1 MDIYKKY
8 VPLEQNPTTMKKNK
22 EQRNIY
28 EAYYSSKIKR
38 ITIPIPGFKKYNR
51 TVTEEGDDEYIERE
65 PIMSQLLDWLKE
77 EHNFTG
83 ACLVTGYRGMGKS
96 SFVGKVLSKL
106 TSEKLQWKHA
116 PFLLKFLWLVVFIIY
131 YTYYFNIESIN
142 QTPVYIWF
150 FLICTLAVIAYYLF
164 LYLKKNLKK
173 QKFIYHAIKINVGR
187 EVYNEKDI
195 LFLLTKNVYQQF
207 LDYYK
212 NASSHLLS
220 SFIALFIKWSI
231 LCLAIWQW
239 ESIDHLL
246 ECITNENLIS
256 QWIECFQEHSPLL
269 GYTIYFF
276 GGYALLSI
284 IEKLILIALS
294 RHTSFRI
301 TSLYVIKKKLEN
313 LNERIDASINQE
325 ISANKWGLGFSKQ
338 KQYAMASVR
347 EIELELIQVFD
358 QIDKIGGITFLY
370 PKVRFIFVLDELD
383 KAEISQKEHKKEGIQ
398 EVIPAYNPSNRGFNG
413 ESARVRKENLLHTLA
428 GMKYFLSTVK
438 AKFIFVAGQELYDAY
453 LADLSDREFSISSV
467 FNQVISVKSF
477 LKAGSGDDDIYT
489 MSERFV
495 CKKLMTLAD
504 RSSNGK
510 LDEKKESLAQ
520 YYRIQKQKLFLTEE
534 DIEEETEEKYD
545 SEEELDLKRKI
556 HFLYHFVFY
565 LMHISNGSPK
575 KMALNFDTFV
585 RSADF
590 CIKKGYLKKE
600 EKEAEYYL
608 TFGDSSISKINFVH
622 YLAYPVV
629 QSLLNKS
636 QIYTDKQM
644 ISTSFMINHIYKYHN
659 IGFSW
664 RNLEHIPEL
673 LDINKTPELR
683 DFIGSIVTFLC
694 QVHLE
699 WVSSG
704 LYLFKFPM
712 RIAEEISFAS
722 NKSEELSALFNF
734 SRDESLPT
742 KEHYISLLKYYSDNA
757 NTGCQGSNPSLA
769 SIHHILGDI
778 YLADEDYT
786 QAIFEYQ
793 TALQLLK
800 EQIIETGYD
809 KDGHW
814 VSRMIFFMRNM
825 LKLGLAFEKRKTFN
839 SAYATYGEL
848 IHKLVDFRFLNEE
861 ELGLVY
867 EKEDTKGKMNDE
879 EVAYLHKPYPF
890 SFEDKRHKIWEE
902 KPWKKDYIGKIFVS
916 NQLRSDFSS
925 IVSPQLKAILS
936 RLSAFEDIRFVY
948 LGTLS
953 RLAVLEKMQM
963 GGITR
968 TDLQIAIDEF
978 KYFHITADPKIR
990 PIIAIDFYKKLAEIL
1005 YYKMGLFS
1013 DKDNTFDFALY
1024 VQGYNLKKDLKE
1036 YSIKQNVHIEIT
1048 TIINNLTNTKNN
1060 IHKKY
1065 LPETFKLNPIVN
1077 KIINNARNCRIRRY
1091 IANKKGHSLPCLSCK
1106 FYNISLNKI
1115 LEDVFNQETNE
1126 KKTKIETI
1134 IHILHY
1140 QKKSIRVLGEQIQN
1154 AIGSTLEG
1162 LGNVY
1167 LSCAGIKQDEESK
1180 GGIIN
1185 KKFQQLFLNII
1196 KEETKEEFNS
1206 EGLKHIEKS
1215 ILYFWLASVFYE
1227 KAGKLTASFR
1237 CYKHILEIFLMQIN
1251 LNKNNPDIN
1260 QSCLNTN
1267 QDLNTIND
1275 CLAKKALA
1283 NIYAHYEYINI
1294 SEIQNLKSIYDI
1306 NLHDNILLSKLSL
1319 YPDIE
1324 EFLHI
1329 VYSIKL
1335 ATGNKLNLIKE
1346 YYNSIQLGRFKQI
1359 STLSQNIS
1367 NLRFKVFLN
1376 KELFNLLGFEINLK
1390 SLLFDERKGLIDFYK
1405 QFKTYFEETNE
1416 NYPSIDNFM
1425 RTSTDVEDE
1434 DVDFRKKELLEFL
1447 IADSMFCLSKCI
1459 TLITPIKNSTLFTN
1473 NFIALLYRD
1482 LFFWNQ
1488 LFECV
1493 HNIYLGTIQEEEK
1506 VLRNIIKKSEKYIGK
1521 YKEKNEKSKEEL
1533 NKELFIHYS
1542 KCIQTVLT
1550 LDWEEDKLAENFME
1564 RIKRAIGEDYHKHL
1578 ISNYI
1583 AGNAM
1588 QYYKRAIE
1596 MNTEGN
1602 EYKDMIASLHFLDDD
1617 LNNDTCQFY
1626 LGIERYKI
1634 NSGYIMRLIK
1644 AFEQLQDVSS
1654 IYNSNNY
1661 LTHKENK
1668 LL

>member
-1 MDIYKKY
+1 MDIYKKH
-8 VPLEQNPTTMKKNK
+8 VSLEQNPTTMKRNK

-38 ITIPIPGFKKYNR
+38 ITIPIPGFKKFNR
-51 TVTEEGDDEYIERE
+51 TVTEEGDSEYIERE

-96 SFVGKVLSKL
+96 SFVGKVLSKM

-116 PFLLKFLWLVVFIIY
+116 PFLLKFLWLAVSIIY

-220 SFIALFIKWSI
+220 SFIALFVKWSI

-256 QWIECFQEHSPLL
+256 QWVECFQEHSPLL

-276 GGYALLSI
+276 GGYVLLSI

-325 ISANKWGLGFSKQ
+325 ISANKWELGFSKQ
-338 KQYAMASVR
+338 KQYAIASVR

-358 QIDKIGGITFLY
+358 QIDKIGGIILLY

-398 EVIPAYNPSNRGFNG
+398 EIIPAYNPSNRGFNG

-495 CKKLMTLAD
+495 CKKLMALAE

-520 YYRIQKQKLFLTEE
+520 YYRIQKQKLFLT
-534 DIEEETEEKYD
+534 EEETEEKYD

-742 KEHYISLLKYYSDNA
+742 KEHYIALLKYYSDNA

-848 IHKLVDFRFLNEE
+848 IHKLVDFRFLDEE

-867 EKEDTKGKMNDE
+867 EKEETKGKMNDDE
-879 EVAYLHKPYPF
+879 KAYLHKPKYPLLLD
-890 SFEDKRHKIWEE
+890 EDKKYKIWEE
-902 KPWKKDYIGKIFVS
+902 KTWKEDYKENIFAS
-916 NQLRSDFSS
+916 NQLRSEFSS

-978 KYFHITADPKIR
+978 KYFHITADPKVR

-1013 DKDNTFDFALY
+1013 NKDNTFAFALY
-1024 VQGYNLKKDLKE
+1024 LQGYDLRKDLEEKLIRQSNYKQTYLNKKNFIDTILLKANEREIKRLIKFLKINLSEYIMDRAIKCKE
-1036 YSIKQNVHIEIT
+1036 
-1048 TIINNLTNTKNN
+1048 
-1060 IHKKY
+1060 
-1065 LPETFKLNPIVN
+1065 
-1077 KIINNARNCRIRRY
+1077 RRDKA
-1091 IANKKGHSLPCLSCK
+1091 IQKGHSLPCLSCK
-1106 FYNISLNKI
+1106 FYNISLNRI

-1134 IHILHY
+1134 IHILLY
-1140 QKKSIRVLGEQIQN
+1140 QKKSIHVLGEQIQN

-1167 LSCAGIKQDEESK
+1167 LSCSEVEKE
-1180 GGIIN
+1180 GIIN
-1185 KKFQQLFLNII
+1185 SVFLKLFYDFIFEKTNIDVS
-1196 KEETKEEFNS
+1196 S
-1206 EGLKHIEKS
+1206 EKLRHLEKS
-1215 ILYFWLASVFYE
+1215 ILYFWIASVFYE
-1227 KAGKLTASFR
+1227 TAGKLTASFR
-1237 CYKHILEIFLMQIN
+1237 CYKHIFEIFLMQIN
-1251 LNKNNPDIN
+1251 LNNNNPDIN
-1260 QSCLNTN
+1260 KTHLRA
-1267 QDLNTIND
+1267 INAINE
-1275 CLAKKALA
+1275 CITRKALS

-1335 ATGNKLNLIKE
+1335 AIGDKLELIKE
-1346 YYNSIQLGRFKQI
+1346 YYNSIQSGRFKQI

-1367 NLRFKVFLN
+1367 NLRFKVLLN
-1376 KELFNLLGFEINLK
+1376 KELLNLLGFSINIK
-1390 SLLFDERKGLIDFYK
+1390 SLLFDERKGLINFYK
-1405 QFKTYFEETNE
+1405 QFKTYFEETNK
-1416 NYPSIDNFM
+1416 NYFSIDKFM

-1434 DVDFRKKELLEFL
+1434 DVNFKKKELLEFL

-1506 VLRNIIKKSEKYIGK
+1506 ILRNIIKKSEKYIGK
-1521 YKEKNEKSKEEL
+1521 HEEENKTLKEEL
-1533 NKELFIHYS
+1533 FTNYCN
-1542 KCIQTVLT
+1542 CIQTVLT

-1654 IYNSNNY
+1654 IYHSDNY

>member
-1 MDIYKKY
+1 M
-8 VPLEQNPTTMKKNK
+8 ENNK
-22 EQRNIY
+22 ENHNIY
-28 EAYYSSKIKR
+28 EAFYSSKIKR

-96 SFVGKVLSKL
+96 SFVGKVLSKIIN
-106 TSEKLQWKHA
+106 EKLQWKHA
-116 PFLLKFLWLVVFIIY
+116 PFLLKFLWLVVSIIF

-142 QTPVYIWF
+142 QTPGYIWF
-150 FLICTLAVIAYYLF
+150 FLICTLVVIAYYLF

-246 ECITNENLIS
+246 ECITNKNLIS
-256 QWIECFQEHSPLL
+256 QWIKCFQEHSPLL

-358 QIDKIGGITFLY
+358 QIDKIGGITLLY
-370 PKVRFIFVLDELD
+370 PKVRFVFVLDELD

-495 CKKLMTLAD
+495 CKKLMTLAE

-520 YYRIQKQKLFLTEE
+520 YYRIQKQKLSLTKE
-534 DIEEETEEKYD
+534 DTEEKYD
-545 SEEELDLKRKI
+545 SEEELDLERKI

-590 CIKKGYLKKE
+590 CIQKGYLKKE
-600 EKEAEYYL
+600 KKEAEYYL

-659 IGFSW
+659 LGFSW

-742 KEHYISLLKYYSDNA
+742 KEHYISLLKYYSDNT
-757 NTGCQGSNPSLA
+757 NTGCQGGNPSLA

-902 KPWKKDYIGKIFVS
+902 KPWKEDYIGKIFVS

-1013 DKDNTFDFALY
+1013 NKDNTFAFALY
-1024 VQGYNLKKDLKE
+1024 VQGYDLKKDLEERLLKKCTNF
-1036 YSIKQNVHIEIT
+1036 IKTKKLIE
-1048 TIINNLTNTKNN
+1048 
-1060 IHKKY
+1060 
-1065 LPETFKLNPIVN
+1065 
-1077 KIINNARNCRIRRY
+1077 KIISQEKRTHIKKITQILKFNISEHIMDMASRCQERRNKAIE
-1091 IANKKGHSLPCLSCK
+1091 KGHSLPCLSCK
-1106 FYNISLNKI
+1106 FNNISLNKI
-1115 LEDVFNQETNE
+1115 LEDVFNKKTNE
-1126 KKTKIETI
+1126 QKTKIETI
-1134 IHILHY
+1134 IQILHN
-1140 QKKSIRVLGEQIQN
+1140 QEKSIHVLGEQIQN

-1267 QDLNTIND
+1267 QDLKTIND

-1329 VYSIKL
+1329 FYSIKL
-1335 ATGNKLNLIKE
+1335 ATGNKLNLIKK

-1425 RTSTDVEDE
+1425 RTSTDIEDE

-1506 VLRNIIKKSEKYIGK
+1506 VLKNIIKKSEKYIGK

-1583 AGNAM
+1583 VGNAI

-1654 IYNSNNY
+1654 IYNSDNY
-1661 LTHKENK
+1661 ITPNK
-1668 LL
+1668 DQRL

>member
-1 MDIYKKY
+1 
-8 VPLEQNPTTMKKNK
+8 MKRNK

-325 ISANKWGLGFSKQ
+325 ISANKWGLGFSKR

-358 QIDKIGGITFLY
+358 QIDKIGGITLLY
-370 PKVRFIFVLDELD
+370 PKVRFVFVLDELD
-383 KAEISQKEHKKEGIQ
+383 KAEINQKEHKKEGTQ

-495 CKKLMTLAD
+495 CKKLMTLAE
-504 RSSNGK
+504 RSRNGK

-520 YYRIQKQKLFLTEE
+520 YYRIQKQKLSLTKK
-534 DIEEETEEKYD
+534 DTEEKYD
-545 SEEELDLKRKI
+545 SEEELDLERKI

-590 CIKKGYLKKE
+590 CIQKGYLKKE
-600 EKEAEYYL
+600 EKKAEYYL

-694 QVHLE
+694 QIHLE

-742 KEHYISLLKYYSDNA
+742 KEHYISLLKYYSENS
-757 NTGCQGSNPSLA
+757 NTGCQGGNPSLA

-800 EQIIETGYD
+800 EQIINTGYD

-848 IHKLVDFRFLNEE
+848 IHKLVDFRFLDEE

-867 EKEDTKGKMNDE
+867 EKEETKGKMNDE
-879 EVAYLHKPYPF
+879 EKAYLHKPKYPLLVN
-890 SFEDKRHKIWEE
+890 EDKRYKIWEE
-902 KPWKKDYIGKIFVS
+902 KPWKEDYKGKIFAS
-916 NQLRSDFSS
+916 NQLRSEFSS

-968 TDLQIAIDEF
+968 TDIQIAIDEF
-978 KYFHITADPKIR
+978 KYFHITADPKVR

-1013 DKDNTFDFALY
+1013 DKDNTFAFALY
-1024 VQGYNLKKDLKE
+1024 LQGYDLRKDLEEKLIRQSNYKQTYLNKKNFIDTILLKANERELKRLIKFLKINLSEYIMNRAIKCKE
-1036 YSIKQNVHIEIT
+1036 
-1048 TIINNLTNTKNN
+1048 
-1060 IHKKY
+1060 
-1065 LPETFKLNPIVN
+1065 
-1077 KIINNARNCRIRRY
+1077 RRDKA
-1091 IANKKGHSLPCLSCK
+1091 IQKGHSLPCLSCK
-1106 FYNISLNKI
+1106 FYNISLNRI

-1126 KKTKIETI
+1126 EKTKIETI
-1134 IHILHY
+1134 IQILHN
-1140 QKKSIRVLGEQIQN
+1140 QEKIIHVLGEQIQN

-1294 SEIQNLKSIYDI
+1294 SEIQNLKFIYDI

-1506 VLRNIIKKSEKYIGK
+1506 VLKNIIKKSEKYIGK

-1583 AGNAM
+1583 VGNAI
-1588 QYYKRAIE
+1588 QYYKRSIE

-1602 EYKDMIASLHFLDDD
+1602 EYKDMITSLHFLDDD

-1644 AFEQLQDVSS
+1644 AFEQLQDVSN

>member
-1 MDIYKKY
+1 
-8 VPLEQNPTTMKKNK
+8 MKRNK

-220 SFIALFIKWSI
+220 SFIALFVKWSI

-256 QWIECFQEHSPLL
+256 QWVECFQEHSPLL

-276 GGYALLSI
+276 GGYVLLSI

-325 ISANKWGLGFSKQ
+325 ISANKWGLGFSKR

-358 QIDKIGGITFLY
+358 QIDKIGGITLLY
-370 PKVRFIFVLDELD
+370 PKVRFVFVLDELD
-383 KAEISQKEHKKEGIQ
+383 KAEISQKEHKKEGTQ
-398 EVIPAYNPSNRGFNG
+398 EIIPAYNPSNRGFNG

-495 CKKLMTLAD
+495 CKKLMTLAE

-520 YYRIQKQKLFLTEE
+520 YYRIQKQKLSLTKK
-534 DIEEETEEKYD
+534 DTEEKYA
-545 SEEELDLKRKI
+545 SEEELDLERKI

-590 CIKKGYLKKE
+590 CIHKGYLKKE
-600 EKEAEYYL
+600 KKEAEYYL

-742 KEHYISLLKYYSDNA
+742 KEHYIALLKYYSDNT
-757 NTGCQGSNPSLA
+757 NTGCQGGNPSLA

-800 EQIIETGYD
+800 EQIINTGYD

-848 IHKLVDFRFLNEE
+848 IHKLVDFRFLDEE

-867 EKEDTKGKMNDE
+867 EKEETRGNMNDE
-879 EVAYLHKPYPF
+879 EKAYLHKPKYPLLVN
-890 SFEDKRHKIWEE
+890 EDKRYKIWEE
-902 KPWKKDYIGKIFVS
+902 KPWNKDYKGKIFTS
-916 NQLRSDFSS
+916 NQLRSEFSS

-936 RLSAFEDIRFVY
+936 RLSSFEDVRFVY

-978 KYFHITADPKIR
+978 KYFHITADSKVR

-1013 DKDNTFDFALY
+1013 DKDNTLTFALY
-1024 VQGYNLKKDLKE
+1024 VQGYDLKKDMQE
-1036 YSIKQNVHIEIT
+1036 YSTIQNTNI
-1048 TIINNLTNTKNN
+1048 NTKDLIN
-1060 IHKKY
+1060 IIKESINSKKNINEKT
-1065 LPETFKLNPIVN
+1065 LSDKFVFDPFVNTILKKAKL
-1077 KIINNARNCRIRRY
+1077 CRKRRY
-1091 IANKKGHSLPCLSCK
+1091 IANKEGHSLPCLSCK
-1106 FYNISLNKI
+1106 FYNISLNRI
-1115 LEDVFNQETNE
+1115 LEDIFNLDINK

-1134 IHILHY
+1134 IHILHN
-1140 QKKSIRVLGEQIQN
+1140 QEKSIYALGEQRQN

-1167 LSCAGIKQDEESK
+1167 LSCAGVKKAEKGEETK
-1180 GGIIN
+1180 EGITN
-1185 KKFQQLFLNII
+1185 KKFLQLFFNII
-1196 KEETKEEFNS
+1196 KEENKEETEKEF
-1206 EGLKHIEKS
+1206 KHLENS
-1215 ILYFWLASVFYE
+1215 ILYFRLACVFYE
-1227 KAGKLTASFR
+1227 KAGRRTASFR

-1251 LNKNNPDIN
+1251 LNKNNKDIDKTRLRDIN
-1260 QSCLNTN
+1260 ECITR
-1267 QDLNTIND
+1267 
-1275 CLAKKALA
+1275 KALSI
-1283 NIYAHYEYINI
+1283 IYAHYDYINI

-1306 NLHDNILLSKLSL
+1306 NLHDNILLSKLSI

-1329 VYSIKL
+1329 VYSIEL
-1335 ATGNKLNLIKE
+1335 ATGNKLELIKK
-1346 YYNSIQLGRFKQI
+1346 YYNSIQSGRFKQI

-1367 NLRFKVFLN
+1367 NLRFKVLLN
-1376 KELFNLLGFEINLK
+1376 KELLNLLGFKINIK

-1416 NYPSIDNFM
+1416 NYLSIDKFM

-1434 DVDFRKKELLEFL
+1434 DVNFKKKELLEFL

-1506 VLRNIIKKSEKYIGK
+1506 DLKNIVKKSEKYIGK
-1521 YKEKNEKSKEEL
+1521 YEEKNEKLKE
-1533 NKELFIHYS
+1533 ELFIHYS

-1583 AGNAM
+1583 AGNAI
-1588 QYYKRAIE
+1588 QYYKRSIE

-1634 NSGYIMRLIK
+1634 NSGYIMHLIK

-1654 IYNSNNY
+1654 IYNSDNY
-1661 LTHKENK
+1661 LTYK
-1668 LL
+1668 

>member
-38 ITIPIPGFKKYNR
+38 ITIPIPGFKKFNR
-51 TVTEEGDDEYIERE
+51 TVTEEGDSEYIERE

-96 SFVGKVLSKL
+96 SFVGKVLSKM

-116 PFLLKFLWLVVFIIY
+116 PFLLKFLWLVVSIIY

-142 QTPVYIWF
+142 QTPGYIWF
-150 FLICTLAVIAYYLF
+150 FLISTLTVIAYYLF
-164 LYLKKNLKK
+164 LYLKNNLKK

-220 SFIALFIKWSI
+220 SFTALFIKWSI

-239 ESIDHLL
+239 KSIDHLL
-246 ECITNENLIS
+246 ECITNKNLIS
-256 QWIECFQEHSPLL
+256 QWVDCFQEHSTLL
-269 GYTIYFF
+269 GYSIYFF

-284 IEKLILIALS
+284 IEKFILIALS

-325 ISANKWGLGFSKQ
+325 ISANKWGLGFSKR

-358 QIDKIGGITFLY
+358 QIDKIGGITLLY
-370 PKVRFIFVLDELD
+370 PKVRFVFVLDELD
-383 KAEISQKEHKKEGIQ
+383 KAEINQKEHKKEGTQ

-495 CKKLMTLAD
+495 CKKLMTLAE

-520 YYRIQKQKLFLTEE
+520 YYRIQKQKLSLTKK
-534 DIEEETEEKYD
+534 DTEEKYA
-545 SEEELDLKRKI
+545 SEEELDLERKI

-590 CIKKGYLKKE
+590 CIQKGYLKKGK
-600 EKEAEYYL
+600 KEAEYYL

-742 KEHYISLLKYYSDNA
+742 KEHYISLLKYYSDNT
-757 NTGCQGSNPSLA
+757 NTGCQGRNPSLA

-800 EQIIETGYD
+800 EQIINTGYD

-848 IHKLVDFRFLNEE
+848 VHKLVDFRFLNEE

-867 EKEDTKGKMNDE
+867 EKEETGGKMNDE

-890 SFEDKRHKIWEE
+890 SYEDKRHKIWEE
-902 KPWKKDYIGKIFVS
+902 KPWDGKYKKSVFIS
-916 NQLRSDFSS
+916 NRLRSDFSS

-936 RLSAFEDIRFVY
+936 RLSSFEDVRFVY

-978 KYFHITADPKIR
+978 KYFHITADSKVR

-1013 DKDNTFDFALY
+1013 DKDNTFAFALY
-1024 VQGYNLKKDLKE
+1024 VQGYDLKKDLEERLLKKCTNF
-1036 YSIKQNVHIEIT
+1036 IKAKKLIE
-1048 TIINNLTNTKNN
+1048 TIISQEKGTRIEKITQILKFN
-1060 IHKKY
+1060 ISEHIMDMASRCQK
-1065 LPETFKLNPIVN
+1065 
-1077 KIINNARNCRIRRY
+1077 RRKEA
-1091 IANKKGHSLPCLSCK
+1091 IEKDHSLPCLSCK
-1106 FYNISLNKI
+1106 FYNISLNKVI
-1115 LEDVFNQETNE
+1115 EDVFNQKTNE
-1126 KKTKIETI
+1126 QKTKIETI
-1134 IHILHY
+1134 IHILHN
-1140 QKKSIRVLGEQIQN
+1140 QEKSIHVLGEQIQN

-1167 LSCAGIKQDEESK
+1167 LSCAGIKKGKEGEKSEESK
-1180 GGIIN
+1180 EGITNEKFLQFFLNLIERGEDSK
-1185 KKFQQLFLNII
+1185 KKFNN
-1196 KEETKEEFNS
+1196 KEFNCK
-1206 EGLKHIEKS
+1206 ELKHLEKS
-1215 ILYFWLASVFYE
+1215 ILYFWFASVFY
-1227 KAGKLTASFR
+1227 KTAGRRTASFR

-1251 LNKNNPDIN
+1251 LNKKNNDNDITHLSDIN
-1260 QSCLNTN
+1260 KCITRR
-1267 QDLNTIND
+1267 
-1275 CLAKKALA
+1275 ALSI
-1283 NIYAHYEYINI
+1283 IYAHYDYINI

-1329 VYSIKL
+1329 VYSIEL
-1335 ATGNKLNLIKE
+1335 ATGNKLELIKK
-1346 YYNSIQLGRFKQI
+1346 YYNSIQSGRFKQI

-1367 NLRFKVFLN
+1367 NLRFKVLLN
-1376 KELFNLLGFEINLK
+1376 KELLSLLGFEINIQ
-1390 SLLFDERKGLIDFYK
+1390 SLLFDQRKGLIGFYE
-1405 QFKTYFEETNE
+1405 QFKQYFDEPND
-1416 NYPSIDNFM
+1416 NFLSIDKFM

-1434 DVDFRKKELLEFL
+1434 DVNFKKKELLEFL

-1473 NFIALLYRD
+1473 NFIAHLYRN

-1493 HNIYLGTIQEEEK
+1493 YNIYLGTIQEEK
-1506 VLRNIIKKSEKYIGK
+1506 KDPKRIIRKNEKYIGK
-1521 YKEKNEKSKEEL
+1521 YGENNKKNR
-1533 NKELFIHYS
+1533 KELLTYYRE
-1542 KCIQTVLT
+1542 CVNTVLT
-1550 LDWEEDKLAENFME
+1550 LTVNEKELAENFIE

-1583 AGNAM
+1583 TGNALK
-1588 QYYKRAIE
+1588 YYKRAMEIH
-1596 MNTEGN
+1596 TEGN
-1602 EYKDMIASLHFLDDD
+1602 EYKEMISNLHFLDDD

-1634 NSGYIMRLIK
+1634 NSGHISVLINV
-1644 AFEQLQDVSS
+1644 FEHLQNKSS
-1654 IYNSNNY
+1654 IYKSDY
-1661 LTHKENK
+1661 YITPNK
-1668 LL
+1668 DQIL

>member
-1 MDIYKKY
+1 M
-8 VPLEQNPTTMKKNK
+8 ENNK
-22 EQRNIY
+22 ENHNIY
-28 EAYYSSKIKR
+28 EAFYSSKIKR

-96 SFVGKVLSKL
+96 SFVGKVLSKIIN
-106 TSEKLQWKHA
+106 EKLQWKHA
-116 PFLLKFLWLVVFIIY
+116 PFLLKFLWLVVSIIF

-142 QTPVYIWF
+142 QTPGYIWF
-150 FLICTLAVIAYYLF
+150 FLICTLVVIAYYLF

-246 ECITNENLIS
+246 ECITNKNLIS
-256 QWIECFQEHSPLL
+256 QWIKCFQDHSPLL

-313 LNERIDASINQE
+313 LNERIDANINQE

-358 QIDKIGGITFLY
+358 QIDKIGGITLLY

-495 CKKLMTLAD
+495 CKKLMTLAE

-520 YYRIQKQKLFLTEE
+520 YYRIQKQKLSLTKK
-534 DIEEETEEKYD
+534 DTEEKYS
-545 SEEELDLKRKI
+545 SEEELDLERKI

-590 CIKKGYLKKE
+590 CIQKGYLKKE
-600 EKEAEYYL
+600 KKEAEYYL

-659 IGFSW
+659 LGFSW

-757 NTGCQGSNPSLA
+757 NTGCQKSNPSLA

-848 IHKLVDFRFLNEE
+848 IHKLVDFRFLDEE

-867 EKEDTKGKMNDE
+867 EKEETKGKMNDDE
-879 EVAYLHKPYPF
+879 KAYLHKPKYPLLLD
-890 SFEDKRHKIWEE
+890 EDKKYKIWEE
-902 KPWKKDYIGKIFVS
+902 KTWKEDYKGKIFVS

-1013 DKDNTFDFALY
+1013 NKDNTFAFALY
-1024 VQGYNLKKDLKE
+1024 VQGYDLKKDLEERLLKKCTNF
-1036 YSIKQNVHIEIT
+1036 IKTKKLIE
-1048 TIINNLTNTKNN
+1048 
-1060 IHKKY
+1060 
-1065 LPETFKLNPIVN
+1065 
-1077 KIINNARNCRIRRY
+1077 KIISQEKRTRIKKITQILKFNISEHIMDMASRCQERRNKAIE
-1091 IANKKGHSLPCLSCK
+1091 KGHSLPCLSCK
-1106 FYNISLNKI
+1106 FNNISLNKI
-1115 LEDVFNQETNE
+1115 LEDVFNKKTNE
-1126 KKTKIETI
+1126 QKTKIETI
-1134 IHILHY
+1134 IQILHN
-1140 QKKSIRVLGEQIQN
+1140 QEKSIHVLGEQIQN

-1167 LSCAGIKQDEESK
+1167 LSCAGIKQEEESK

-1185 KKFQQLFLNII
+1185 KKFQQLFLNLI
-1196 KEETKEEFNS
+1196 KKETKEEFNN

-1215 ILYFWLASVFYE
+1215 ILYFWFASVFYE
-1227 KAGKLTASFR
+1227 TAGKLTASFR
-1237 CYKHILEIFLMQIN
+1237 CYKHILEILLMYIHIN
-1251 LNKNNPDIN
+1251 KEDVKDSTSLKNIN
-1260 QSCLNTN
+1260 RHLTE
-1267 QDLNTIND
+1267 
-1275 CLAKKALA
+1275 KALSK
-1283 NIYAHYEYINI
+1283 IYEHYEYINI
-1294 SEIQNLKSIYDI
+1294 AEIQTLKSIYDMEVYKDLPL
-1306 NLHDNILLSKLSL
+1306 NKLSL
-1319 YPDIE
+1319 FPDIE

-1329 VYSIKL
+1329 SYSIDLTIESREKD
-1335 ATGNKLNLIKE
+1335 KVKFDLIKKH
-1346 YYNSIQLGRFKQI
+1346 YNSTQTGRFKQI

-1367 NLRFKVFLN
+1367 NLRFKALLN
-1376 KELFNLLGFEINLK
+1376 RELLGLLGFDKNID
-1390 SLLFDERKGLIDFYK
+1390 SLLFKERNGLIDFYK
-1405 QFKTYFEETNE
+1405 WFDRFFKGTDLNHWD
-1416 NYPSIDNFM
+1416 IDKFM
-1425 RTSTDVEDE
+1425 HTQIAIDDE
-1434 DVDFRKKELLEFL
+1434 DFKKKEILEFL

-1473 NFIALLYRD
+1473 SFIAQLYRD

-1488 LFECV
+1488 LFESV
-1493 HNIYLGTIQEEEK
+1493 YNIYLGAKQDETEALQTIIRKSQGHVGSFKENKENNESNDNSKNELFNYYQECVNTILTLTVNEEE
-1506 VLRNIIKKSEKYIGK
+1506 
-1521 YKEKNEKSKEEL
+1521 
-1533 NKELFIHYS
+1533 
-1542 KCIQTVLT
+1542 
-1550 LDWEEDKLAENFME
+1550 LAENFME

-1583 AGNAM
+1583 AGNALK
-1588 QYYKRAIE
+1588 YYKRTLEIH
-1596 MNTEGN
+1596 TEGN
-1602 EYKDMIASLHFLDDD
+1602 EYKDMISNLHFLDDD

-1634 NSGYIMRLIK
+1634 NSGHISELIN
-1644 AFEQLQDVSS
+1644 AFEHLQNESS
-1654 IYNSNNY
+1654 IYKSNNY
-1661 LTHKENK
+1661 ITPNK
-1668 LL
+1668 DQIL